1 MFAAGAAAPDRTR
14 AFSAAGS
21 VALMENVEDKVRA
34 VLCNAFEGI
43 KALDL
48 AEVAEPQPAANQVL
62 IDVHAASVSYMDYLM
77 TTGGYQLRPT
87 LPYIPGTDAAGVV
100 VACGDRVT
108 RFRPGDRVC
117 CEDWFGGFAERMAV
131 KESSVASL
139 PANVDFNTASTILYA
154 YLTPWYALIDRAEL
168 KAGETVLV
176 TGAAGGLGL
185 AFVQLAHVLGA
196 RVIAVVGSAAKAD
209 IVRDFG
215 ADEVIDH
222 SREDVRERVKAIT
235 NGEGVDVCVDNV
247 GGKLFDTLARL
258 MRWNGRL
265 LPIGFTSGEVP
276 SLPMNL
282 PLLKNYSVVGVF
294 VGAWKNRFPDLASR
308 AADTI
313 LAWVGEGKLRAHID
327 RVLPLEQAAEAM
339 NAIANRSV
347 QGRIVL
353 QVK

>member
-1 MFAAGAAAPDRTR
+1 M
-14 AFSAAGS
+14 
-21 VALMENVEDKVRA
+21 RA
-34 VLCNAFEGI
+34 VVCNAFEGI
-43 KALDL
+43 KALGI
-48 AEVAEPQPAANQVL
+48 AEVAEPQPAADQVL

-77 TTGGYQLRPT
+77 TTGGYQMRPA
-87 LPYIPGTDAAGVV
+87 LPYVPGTDAAGVV
-100 VACGDRVT
+100 AACGERVT

-131 KESSVASL
+131 RESSVVAL
-139 PANVDFNTASTILYA
+139 PANVDFNTASTVLYA

-222 SREDVRERVKAIT
+222 SREDVRDQVKAIT
-235 NGEGVDVCVDNV
+235 KGEGVDVCVDNV

-294 VGAWKNRFPDLASR
+294 IGAWKERFPDRASR
-308 AADTI
+308 AGDTI

-327 RVLPLEQAAEAM
+327 RVLPLEQAGEAM
-339 NAIANRSV
+339 SAIANRTV

-353 QVK
+353 RVK

>member
-1 MFAAGAAAPDRTR
+1 M
-14 AFSAAGS
+14 
-21 VALMENVEDKVRA
+21 RA
-34 VLCNAFEGI
+34 VVCNAFEGI
-43 KALDL
+43 KALGI
-48 AEVAEPQPAANQVL
+48 AEVAEPQPAADQVL

-77 TTGGYQLRPT
+77 TTGGYQMRPA
-87 LPYIPGTDAAGVV
+87 LPYVPGTDAAGVV
-100 VACGDRVT
+100 AACGERVT

-131 KESSVASL
+131 RESSVVAL
-139 PANVDFNTASTILYA
+139 PAHVDFNTASTVLYA

-235 NGEGVDVCVDNV
+235 KGEGVDVCVDNV
-247 GGKLFDTLARL
+247 GGKLFDTMARL

-294 VGAWKNRFPDLASR
+294 IGAWKERFPDRASR
-308 AADTI
+308 AGDTI

-327 RVLPLEQAAEAM
+327 RVLPLEQAGEAM
-339 NAIANRSV
+339 SAIANRTV

-353 QVK
+353 RVK